1 MTWGRGAA
9 VSGDGRAAGG
19 LSVLGLAFA
28 EMLPVVLSIN
38 TPLRAAHD
46 FSADGEQSG
55 AFGHS

>member
-1 MTWGRGAA
+1 M
-9 VSGDGRAAGG
+9 
-19 LSVLGLAFA
+19 LGLAFA